1 MQHIAG
7 YACYNDATV
16 RDWQKHT
23 SQFIPGKNFNKTGAF
38 GPYMLTTDEVSNYK
52 DLKLQTRLNG
62 EVMQDASLSD
72 LIFPLEK
79 LINYCS
85 SFIELHPGDVI
96 VTGTPG
102 GVGDRREPPIYM
114 RENDV
119 IEIEISKLGTLTNVV
134 EKEI

>member
-1 MQHIAG
+1 MCIRDRAIIILKSGRYIEEKNAMEHIAG

-72 LIFPLEK
+72 LIFPLEIEVLTLVTFTLNIFSIAF
-79 LINYCS
+79 LISN
-85 SFIELHPGDVI
+85 
-96 VTGTPG
+96 
-102 GVGDRREPPIYM
+102 
-114 RENDV
+114 
-119 IEIEISKLGTLTNVV
+119 TLEFLATK
-134 EKEI
+134 KEY